1 MEHTS
6 DMVYEGK
13 TIEDNSYTKRSDRYR
28 EISIEHRH
36 ILDTLSETVTLT
48 AKIDYYDPKQGVV
61 HEIKKSEARQEAHIR
76 QVQFYLFVLRQ
87 KGLSAEYGI
96 IEYPKLRSRTE
107 VFLSDEDILH
117 LRKQIED
124 IRRIISNEMCPPS
137 LPKYQCSS
145 CSYFDFCW
153 VSEI

>member
-1 MEHTS
+1 MIINATLINIYNVCRRELWLHANTIRMEHTS

-61 HEIKKSEARQEAHIR
+61 HEIKKSEAHN
-76 QVQFYLFVLRQ
+76 
-87 KGLSAEYGI
+87 
-96 IEYPKLRSRTE
+96 
-107 VFLSDEDILH
+107 FL
-117 LRKQIED
+117 
-124 IRRIISNEMCPPS
+124 N
-137 LPKYQCSS
+137 
-145 CSYFDFCW
+145 FCW
-153 VSEI
+153 